1 MLRLRGQYPSAP
13 ADMANDDTPG
23 DRTYGTF
30 LKFLKGEIVYDQGDP
45 ATHWY
50 EVINGTIRTCFL
62 YSSGHRQLTGF
73 FYAGDVFGIE
83 AGNYQSSAEAVTNV
97 TLRRIDRSR
106 HAQDIAARHN
116 PAQTAAHVSAVPA
129 GAVSANTISATTV
142 SANAE
147 LASVL
152 PAYSAAGGGT
162 FSSDALESALS
173 NAQACIFL
181 LGHRTA
187 PERMAAFLLA
197 TSRRMGAQN
206 AVALP
211 MSRADIADHLG
222 LTIHTVSRTLS
233 DFVRR
238 ALIVLDSPQSIHIL
252 DRTGLMRVAGR
263 SQDDQDIPRFKPML
277 RAPANH
283 DAPRIAAYAPS
294 SAHGPCA
301 FSASPRN

>member
-1 MLRLRGQYPSAP
+1 MLRLRGQYTSAS
-13 ADMANDDTPG
+13 ADIANDDTL
-23 DRTYGTF
+23 DSRTHGTF

-97 TLRRIDRSR
+97 TLRRIDRSK
-106 HAQDIAARHN
+106 HAEEVAARHN
-116 PAQTAAHVSAVPA
+116 PAHTAAYTSVVPA
-129 GAVSANTISATTV
+129 GALP
-142 SANAE
+142 ANA
-147 LASVL
+147 V
-152 PAYSAAGGGT
+152 AADTAAGGT

-187 PERMAAFLLA
+187 TERMAAFLLA

-206 AVALP
+206 AVMLP

-233 DFVRR
+233 DFIRR

-252 DRTGLMRVAGR
+252 DRTGLMHMAGR
-263 SQDDQDIPRFKPML
+263 SQDDRDIPRYKPML
-277 RAPANH
+277 RIPANQN
-283 DAPRIAAYAPS
+283 ALSVGAYVQHRPAQ
-294 SAHGPCA
+294 HGPCSFA
-301 FSASPRN
+301 ALPRN

>member
-1 MLRLRGQYPSAP
+1 MLRLRGQYPSAS
-13 ADMANDDTPG
+13 ADMANDDAP
-23 DRTYGTF
+23 DARTHGTF
-30 LKFLKGEIVYDQGDP
+30 LKFLKGEVVYDQGDP

-97 TLRRIDRSR
+97 TLRRIDRSK
-106 HAQDIAARHN
+106 HAEDIAARHN
-116 PAQTAAHVSAVPA
+116 PAHTAAYVSAVPA
-129 GAVSANTISATTV
+129 GA
-142 SANAE
+142 
-147 LASVL
+147 L
-152 PAYSAAGGGT
+152 PASSDAGGT

-206 AVALP
+206 AVTLP

-238 ALIVLDSPQSIHIL
+238 ALILLDSPQSIHIL
-252 DRTGLMRVAGR
+252 DRTGLMHMAGR

-277 RAPANH
+277 RAPANQN
-283 DAPRIAAYAPS
+283 APRIAAYAPN
-294 SAHGPCA
+294 
-301 FSASPRN
+301 SPRSPCSFAALPRN

>member
-1 MLRLRGQYPSAP
+1 MLRLRGHHPTATAEPVGKTSSEIQSH
-13 ADMANDDTPG
+13 
-23 DRTYGTF
+23 GTF

-50 EVINGTIRTCFL
+50 EVISGTVRTCFL

-83 AGNYQSSAEAVTNV
+83 LGTHQSSAEAVTNLV
-97 TLRRIDRSR
+97 LRRIDRSCQPEETASR
-106 HAQDIAARHN
+106 HTPEH
-116 PAQTAAHVSAVPA
+116 AVTQKSVPVTP
-129 GAVSANTISATTV
+129 GAATTAL
-142 SANAE
+142 ST
-147 LASVL
+147 
-152 PAYSAAGGGT
+152 G
-162 FSSDALESALS
+162 ALESALS

-197 TSRRMGAQN
+197 TSRRMGLDK
-206 AVALP
+206 AVKLP

-238 ALIVLDSPQSIHIL
+238 DLITLEGPQSVHIL
-252 DRTGLMRVAGR
+252 DRHALMRMAGR
-263 SQDDQDIPRFKPML
+263 TPEDSEIPRSRPFIPP
-277 RAPANH
+277 PANQNLSGLEANARH
-283 DAPRIAAYAPS
+283 SQSVFTAI
-294 SAHGPCA
+294 
-301 FSASPRN
+301 PRN

>member
-1 MLRLRGQYPSAP
+1 MLRLRGQYPTATAVPVGKTSSEIQSH
-13 ADMANDDTPG
+13 
-23 DRTYGTF
+23 GTF

-50 EVINGTIRTCFL
+50 EVISGTVRTCFL

-83 AGNYQSSAEAVTNV
+83 LGIHQSSAEAVTNLV
-97 TLRRIDRSR
+97 LRRIDRSCQPEEAASR
-106 HAQDIAARHN
+106 HTPEHAITQASI
-116 PAQTAAHVSAVPA
+116 PVVSTSGTSTCA
-129 GAVSANTISATTV
+129 GALSNGSLST
-142 SANAE
+142 
-147 LASVL
+147 
-152 PAYSAAGGGT
+152 G
-162 FSSDALESALS
+162 ALESALS

-197 TSRRMGAQN
+197 TSRRMGVDK
-206 AVALP
+206 AVKLP

-238 ALIVLDSPQSIHIL
+238 DLITLEGPQSVHIL
-252 DRTGLMRVAGR
+252 DRHALMRMAGR
-263 SQDDQDIPRFKPML
+263 TAEDSEIPRSRPYIPP
-277 RAPANH
+277 PANQNLSALGANAKH
-283 DAPRIAAYAPS
+283 NQSVFAAT
-294 SAHGPCA
+294 
-301 FSASPRN
+301 PRN